1 VSTEERLEDI
11 GDSAPFAQG
20 QTTDD
25 NGGKD
30 HRPLDMEMTV
40 SAEHGWNNGRL
51 GADGKPEPTQ
61 VRRGRNDPAPARS
74 FLPEDEQPE
83 TGQGE
88 SRDAVGE
95 WVWNESVGKGGDET
109 VAAPLSLSLLNS
121 VISPLKSAFPISP
134 SVPVFSSPS
143 PSGGE
148 EACNSS
154 ENRIERE
161 IQSVKRLSDQ
171 NLKLSAQ
178 LTECSIDLR
187 TVQLDNMDLRRL
199 LESERAKQ
207 KTFEDEIKRLN
218 GVASIREKMIKGLVQ
233 LCVDRRSREM
243 QRRTWYRIIRVVQ
256 ISKDARQRVA
266 QKNLDTQLQLRDYM
280 AQRLQLLTGRLL
292 RKMFRNLLFVS
303 FVHFREHVTASR
315 RRRARAKKAD
325 VRYHRASLKRAW
337 ILYFAATELR
347 FLRRQNVLKRLRRFH
362 LNVAR
367 RILRSW
373 RKVCFEIH
381 KLHYHKSQK
390 HLISGHKA
398 RDTGRALRDTL
409 GPQSACGPHQSLAT
423 VTELVSED
431 EHLQMQLIQECDALA
446 LERDVLQKQLFAER
460 EIIVKLEEEKTALL
474 SSALQHLNWI
484 ELEYK
489 AHQKQTENHMIHRQL
504 EQLRKHT
511 QRHRLH
517 LKSIVFKE
525 LKQTVAFH
533 HWLRRKISR
542 NARLRVFRS
551 FCSALSEHRN
561 DYVERNLLEV
571 REQLATTKK
580 MLLQAFEYQA
590 SSPQSRNVSPQSPEH
605 FLSLLNRS
613 LSFGSPVSPTRD
625 EEMLGKVVGGDL
637 GNLRPSHTPLDG
649 GSAKSKANSAAQA
662 PVGTSPTGIIPFLT
676 SLGGTFSGTTPSGT
690 FTTTPGATFLG
701 LDPGEEKWAFVS
713 AYLHAQ
719 GNQTGG
725 DDDSGVR
732 PVASPSAGG
741 GQAQAGFDLAPE
753 ISPIHLPR
761 HPVTRGRN
769 LELRSTSVMPHRWAN
784 LLDSPTSSPQAPGRA
799 PLSTGRELGKRH
811 EGGRGRGRGRG
822 TGRGRGRVR
831 GGGVADRDDDHEE
844 ERQNHGDGIEFGEE
858 FHAHSDNTHEGSDSE
873 DEELAWNRT
882 EAKAKRAESRD
893 RSHWI
898 ANSQHKSESIV
909 DQRVV
914 QRCDLYAEQIGMPLA
929 L

>member
-1 VSTEERLEDI
+1 MDE
-11 GDSAPFAQG
+11 
-20 QTTDD
+20 

-30 HRPLDMEMTV
+30 HCPLDMELTD
-40 SAEHGWNNGRL
+40 SAEHGWDNSRL
-51 GADGKPEPTQ
+51 GTDGKPEATED
-61 VRRGRNDPAPARS
+61 RRGRNDPAPARS
-74 FLPEDEQPE
+74 FLPEDEQPATGPGE
-83 TGQGE
+83 T
-88 SRDAVGE
+88 RDVVGE
-95 WVWNESVGKGGDET
+95 WGWNESVGKGGDET

-121 VISPLKSAFPISP
+121 VILPLKSVFPISP
-134 SVPVFSSPS
+134 SVPVCSSPS

-154 ENRIERE
+154 ENKVERE

-178 LTECSIDLR
+178 LTDCSINLR
-187 TVQLDNMDLRRL
+187 TVQLDNMDFRRL

-218 GVASIREKMIKGLVQ
+218 GIASLREKMIKGLVQ

-243 QRRTWYRIIRVVQ
+243 QRRTWYRIGRVVQ
-256 ISKDARQRVA
+256 ISKDARQRMA

-292 RKMFRNLLFVS
+292 RNMFRNLLYVS
-303 FVHFREHVTASR
+303 FVRFREHVTASR

-325 VRYHRASLKRAW
+325 VRYHRASSKRAW
-337 ILYFAATELR
+337 MLYFAATELR

-362 LNVAR
+362 QNVAR
-367 RILRSW
+367 RILRCW

-381 KLHYHKSQK
+381 NHKSQN
-390 HLISGHKA
+390 HLMSGQNKA
-398 RDTGRALRDTL
+398 PYTARALRDTL
-409 GPQSACGPHQSLAT
+409 GPQPACGRYHSLDT
-423 VTELVSED
+423 VTELVSEG
-431 EHLQMQLIQECDALA
+431 EQLQMQLMQECDALA
-446 LERDVLQKQLFAER
+446 LERDVLQRQLFAER
-460 EIIVKLEEEKTALL
+460 EMLVKLEEEKTALS

-489 AHQKQTENHMIHRQL
+489 AHQKQAENHMIHWQL

-511 QRHRLH
+511 QRHQLL
-517 LKSIVFKE
+517 LKSMVFKE

-551 FCSALSEHRN
+551 FCRALSEHRN

-580 MLLQAFEYQA
+580 MLLLAFEYQA
-590 SSPQSRNVSPQSPEH
+590 SSPLSRNVSPQSPEH

-613 LSFGSPVSPTRD
+613 LSFGSQVSPTRD
-625 EEMLGKVVGGDL
+625 DEMLGKVVGGHL
-637 GNLRPSHTPLDG
+637 GDSRPSHTAQDG
-649 GSAKSKANSAAQA
+649 GSPRSKANSITQA
-662 PVGTSPTGIIPFLT
+662 PVGTPPTGIIPFLT
-676 SLGGTFSGTTPSGT
+676 SLGGTFTTAPGGTLLS
-690 FTTTPGATFLG
+690 
-701 LDPGEEKWAFVS
+701 LDPAAEQRSSEWVFAS

-719 GNQTGG
+719 RNQTGG
-725 DDDSGVR
+725 DDDSAVR
-732 PVASPSAGG
+732 PDGVATAGG
-741 GQAQAGFDLAPE
+741 GQAQVGLAPE

-761 HPVTRGRN
+761 HPVARGRN
-769 LELRSTSVMPHRWAN
+769 LELPSISVMPHRWAT
-784 LLDSPTSSPQAPGRA
+784 LLDSPTSSQKAPGRA
-799 PLSTGRELGKRH
+799 PLSADREEGKRH
-811 EGGRGRGRGRG
+811 EGGRGRRRGSGRER
-822 TGRGRGRVR
+822 
-831 GGGVADRDDDHEE
+831 GVADRDDDHVE
-844 ERQNHGDGIEFGEE
+844 ERQNHRDGVEFEE
-858 FHAHSDNTHEGSDSE
+858 DFHAHSDNTHEGSESE
-873 DEELAWNRT
+873 DEKLAWNGT
-882 EAKAKRAESRD
+882 EGKAKREQDSSD

-914 QRCDLYAEQIGMPLA
+914 QRCDLYAELIVMPFA
-929 L
+929 LESVLLC